1 MSLLSNLADRLI
13 LCPSTDFID
22 AEDRERKWIETE
34 TGKVEAWTVRTPAAN
49 ADTHP
54 AEHLHSLLMLKF
66 PGTGGRAERGREFPA
81 HLWADFETETW
92 TINHRGYGGSSSPA
106 SLKNFTETCDAVWD
120 AAVKQ
125 FPDRKILLYGNSL
138 GCISA
143 LYLAAKN
150 GAAGVFLRNPP
161 ALAQMIATRPRYCWW
176 SFGLSKLVA
185 NQVPNQLDSVAN
197 AALCQTPCLFVC
209 SELDTVVPPKYQDM
223 VIASF
228 AGPHQKFVVKGAN
241 HADRIP
247 DHQQEEFLSAIN
259 WLGEQIRVG

>member
-54 AEHLHSLLMLKF
+54 AEN
-66 PGTGGRAERGREFPA
+66 
-81 HLWADFETETW
+81 LWADFETETW

-185 NQVPNQLDSVAN
+185 NQVPDQLDSVAN